1 MSDPVQDALAALSSE
16 HADDVAAAMDQL
28 RSMPDQ
34 AHDAVVAALVEQRG
48 SQQNLARLLGEW
60 GRPASVPVLRDAV
73 ERGAHSLRYAAA
85 MALAGHRDP
94 TAAQALT
101 ELARSADPDVAQMAA
116 LALTERREAGR

>member
-1 MSDPVQDALAALSSE
+1 MSDPVQDALADLMSE
-16 HADDVAAAMDQL
+16 HADDVAEAMDQL

-34 AHDAVVAALVEQRG
+34 AHDAVAAALAEHRG
-48 SQQNLARLLGEW
+48 DQPNLARLLGEW

-73 ERGAHSLRYAAA
+73 ERAAYSLRYAAA

-101 ELARSADPDVAQMAA
+101 ELAQSADPDVAQMAE
-116 LALTERREAGR
+116 LALTERKNAGR